1 MEKAARNT
9 PSSVSYEPLLMDLL
23 KDPAACAGYLNS
35 CIDGDSDEDFEVFM
49 AALEDVVKALGV
61 SSVAVK
67 SKMTRDA
74 LYKAFSNHRNPTVKT
89 LRNVL
94 HSLDMKIAVVPRQG

>member
-1 MEKAARNT
+1 MKKAARNT
-9 PSSVSYEPLLMDLL
+9 PSSVSYDPLLMDFL
-23 KDPAACAGYLNS
+23 KDPEACAGYLNS

-49 AALEDVVKALGV
+49 AALEDVVKAQGM
-61 SSVAVK
+61 SNVAIK

-74 LYKAFSNHRNPTVKT
+74 LYKAFSTHRNPTIKT

-94 HSLDMKIAVVPRQG
+94 HALDMEIAVVPRQP